1 MRNLPNEIINYI
13 FDFNRIYIP
22 IINKEDL
29 KFKKIIFN
37 NKINIIK
44 KWYKKYKIIK
54 NIPIFFLNNFYNN
67 NYEKWYLIRIF
78 MKFYPKDDLLIW
90 PFYLIKKY
98 KLKEYYNIDKFT
110 AFQVFNFMKN
120 QSLENIA
127 RGSHFSLKR
136 FVGKFF

>member
-1 MRNLPNEIINYI
+1 MSNLPSEIINYI
-13 FDFNRIYIP
+13 FDFNRLYIP

-37 NKINIIK
+37 NKVNIIK

-54 NIPIFFLNNFYNN
+54 KIPIFFLNNFYNN
-67 NYEKWYLIRIF
+67 NYEKWYIIRIF

-120 QSLENIA
+120 QSLENIINT
-127 RGSHFSLKR
+127 GF
-136 FVGKFF
+136 

>member
-120 QSLENIA
+120 QSLENIINT
-127 RGSHFSLKR
+127 GF
-136 FVGKFF
+136 